1 MAKHLA
7 PSTKEKTIRLPRL
20 NKEDLPKVVT
30 FRFGQEKK
38 RYSRDFSLRAMIPVL
53 LAALLFLVGF
63 LLRRP
68 LWVKALLLGMS
79 CLSAGFD
86 PMRRCLQK
94 ILTRKLPDEELL
106 FLIAAAVAFCLGD
119 FAAAAFALLMV
130 RAGELLQ
137 GYVLARADNG
147 VELLREILPEKARV
161 LHGEEAVE
169 TVAEAV
175 EVGDHLRVEAG
186 ERIPVDGEVISGLSS
201 LDCSALTGEKE
212 PVNVSL
218 GSHVRSGCV
227 NESAPLTIRAEKSFA
242 DSAAALRV
250 TSYEQ
255 ARSMDSILETRLNRY
270 SAIYTAVIACC
281 ALVLGVIVPIF
292 TGDWAGWLRRAV
304 IFLLLCSPCALLI
317 SVPLCFEGAMLSCER
332 KGVRIFGKSVV
343 ERLAHVKTMAFGKT
357 GVITDGRFRVTDVFP
372 DGVSEEELLSVAAA
386 AESHTCNPIG
396 EALRQAG
403 AWTKDTAEGVM
414 QIEEIPGRGVSAFIE
429 GRHVYVGNAALME
442 EHSIYYLTP
451 NRSGSAI
458 HVAVEN
464 KYWGHLLL
472 SDKIRDGAFD
482 ALEDLRAQ
490 GVGQMVMLTGDVLS
504 VSKNVAAAL
513 NFDMVRSELSPEG
526 KLSAIRYLMQGLG
539 DRAMLAY
546 VGDGIHDAPL
556 FDAAHVGIA
565 MDALRYDDGT
575 DKADAAVMSGEIR
588 RLPFLLRASL
598 IAWRAVWQ
606 NVILCCAVKVLL
618 LILALLGTAPISIC
632 VAIDTLVT
640 VLTALNS
647 LRCYTVD

>member
-7 PSTKEKTIRLPRL
+7 PSKKKTIQLPQPKLKELPR
-20 NKEDLPKVVT
+20 VVT

-38 RYSRDFSLRAMIPVL
+38 RYPREFSLRIMVPML

-63 LLRRP
+63 LLGGP
-68 LWVKALLLGMS
+68 AWVKVLLLAS
-79 CLSAGFD
+79 SALCSGFD
-86 PMRRCLQK
+86 PLRRCLQK
-94 ILTRKLPDEELL
+94 IVNRKFPDEEIL
-106 FLIAAAVAFCLGD
+106 FLLAAVLAFGIRE
-119 FAAAAFALLMV
+119 FAAGAFALLML
-130 RAGELLQ
+130 RSGELVQ

-147 VELLREILPEKARV
+147 VEVLREILPEKAHIVRGDETQETV
-161 LHGEEAVE
+161 PEAVE
-169 TVAEAV
+169 A
-175 EVGDHLRVEAG
+175 GDVVLVNAG
-186 ERIPVDGEVISGLSS
+186 ERIPVDGEVVSGLSS
-201 LDCSALTGEKE
+201 LDCEALTGENE
-212 PVNVSL
+212 AVNVSL
-218 GSHVRSGCV
+218 GSRVRSGCLNV
-227 NESAPLTIRAEKSFA
+227 SAPLYIRAEKSFGE
-242 DSAAALRV
+242 SAAALRL
-250 TSYEQ
+250 TSFEQ

-270 SAIYTAVIACC
+270 GAIYTAVIAAF
-281 ALVLGVIVPIF
+281 ALILGVIVPIF
-292 TGDWAGWLRRAV
+292 THDWTGGLRRALL
-304 IFLLLCSPCALLI
+304 FLLLCSPCALLI
-317 SVPLCFEGAMLSCER
+317 SVPLCFEGAMLSSER

-343 ERLAHVKTMAFGKT
+343 ERLSRVKTMAFGKT

-372 DGVSEEELLSVAAA
+372 DGVGEEELLGVAAA
-386 AESHTCNPIG
+386 AESHSRNPLG

-403 AWTKDTAEGVM
+403 AWTKETAEGVM

-442 EHSIYYLTP
+442 EHGIFYLTP
-451 NRSGSAI
+451 NRAGSAV

-464 KYWGHLLL
+464 KYWGHILL
-472 SDKIRDGAFD
+472 SDKMRDGAFD

-490 GVGQMVMLTGDVLS
+490 GVGQMVLLTGDVLS
-504 VSKNVAAAL
+504 VSKNIAAAL
-513 NFDMVRSELSPEG
+513 NFDMVRSELLPEG

-588 RLPFLLRASL
+588 RLPFLLRCAST
-598 IAWRAVWQ
+598 AWRAAWQ
-606 NVILCCAVKVLL
+606 NIILCCAVKALL
-618 LILALLGTAPISIC
+618 LILALVGAAPISIAAAADA
-632 VAIDTLVT
+632 VVT
-640 VLTALNS
+640 TLTALNS